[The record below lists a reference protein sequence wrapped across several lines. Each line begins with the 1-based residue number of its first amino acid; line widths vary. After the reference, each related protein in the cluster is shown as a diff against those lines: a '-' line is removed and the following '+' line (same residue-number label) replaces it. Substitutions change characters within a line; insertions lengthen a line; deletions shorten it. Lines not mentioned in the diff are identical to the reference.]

1 MSFTAS
7 VKLLL
12 LHLILLYLPI
22 GFSFLT
28 ENYSHSV
35 PVVLLYY
42 NLNDSSNTN
51 SVIEDIGR
59 HVSVTDEEP
68 VDSTYLLQ
76 CISVVIQHFRQ
87 RVEAIPT
94 ILAVI

>member
-1 MSFTAS
+1 MIA
-7 VKLLL
+7 LCAD
-12 LHLILLYLPI
+12 
-22 GFSFLT
+22 
-28 ENYSHSV
+28 
-35 PVVLLYY
+35 VLLKSTHS
-42 NLNDSSNTN
+42 NDSSNTN

-76 CISVVIQHFRQ
+76 RISIVIQQGNECGLLHEHFRQ